1 MHAFCKNINKLN
13 PSHHQNM
20 ANTATKEEDLQ
31 WPVSKQWR
39 MGGGGGGLGLQ
50 ILPPPPRGRK
60 TQKKNHNTTQN

>member
-39 MGGGGGGLGLQ
+39 MGGGGVV
-50 ILPPPPRGRK
+50 
-60 TQKKNHNTTQN
+60 